1 MVPNPDYH
9 GDSWDIGRAATII
22 NNGTY
27 SRKKGGF
34 IHLVL
39 RGQIP
44 VFGSLARKDIF
55 QSVSTEGSGENGEP
69 TNHGARSKDR
79 FTVHKWIIP
88 WFKSVAILSGMHI
101 RVFAPFFG
109 CLVVGLAAGGCQIAP
124 TGPRETQVASASH
137 ASRVTKA
144 VPHGRIEDHDGLQ
157 VLRLWGTPVERGRAH
172 AALLGPEIVA
182 MGRGE
187 LAARFTKKKDL
198 LKRARRALPAIV
210 KFPKDVRAEIKAL
223 FQGLQDSGTD
233 MRMPVFGREMDLLD
247 LEMINAMDILA
258 MMGCS
263 GITLWDEQVEG
274 GGVLTGRNFDWRLTG
289 PYMVDRCMLL
299 VQHPHEGKSFAS
311 VAWPGYV
318 GVVTGVNEDGIAIF
332 LHVGNSGGKALP
344 LPGSMPTA
352 MAARE
357 TLRDTDV
364 SDAYEAA
371 GEFLRETSAPRGYL
385 TRVVLPTSAEGQPAR
400 VFEVDRSKVTW
411 RSAAPHCVVTNHFLS
426 RKNGLKISADSRQR
440 RQSLLADLQATL
452 QGGGKAT
459 VTDMWR
465 YLRSV
470 DRGIDAARRL
480 KKRSKRARRSGTLH
494 SLVFRN
500 DPWVFELRIGE
511 FDKAVGITAATRSG
525 RHYRLT
531 RAQIFTPPK

>member
-1 MVPNPDYH
+1 
-9 GDSWDIGRAATII
+9 
-22 NNGTY
+22 
-27 SRKKGGF
+27 
-34 IHLVL
+34 
-39 RGQIP
+39 
-44 VFGSLARKDIF
+44 
-55 QSVSTEGSGENGEP
+55 
-69 TNHGARSKDR
+69 
-79 FTVHKWIIP
+79 
-88 WFKSVAILSGMHI
+88 MHI
-101 RVFAPFFG
+101 RAFVPFLGF
-109 CLVVGLAAGGCQIAP
+109 LVVGLTVGCVQTELVELPESQAGTASQSFRVI
-124 TGPRETQVASASH
+124 ET
-137 ASRVTKA
+137 
-144 VPHGRIEDHDGLQ
+144 VPNGRIEDHGGLQ
-157 VLRLWGTPVERGRAH
+157 VLRLWGSPKERGTAH
-172 AALLGPEIVA
+172 ATLLGPEIVA

-187 LAARFTKKKDL
+187 LTARFTKKKDL
-198 LKRARRALPAIV
+198 LKRARLALPAIV

-223 FQGLQDSGTD
+223 FQGLQNSGAD
-233 MRMPVFGREMDLLD
+233 MRMPAFGRDMDLLD

-263 GITLWDEQVEG
+263 GMTLWDEQVEG

-299 VQHPHEGKSFAS
+299 VQHPDEGKSFAS

-385 TRVVLPTSAEGQPAR
+385 TRVVLPTSADGQPAR
-400 VFEVDRSKVTW
+400 VFEVDRSRVTW
-411 RSAAPHCVVTNHFLS
+411 RSPAPHCVVTNHFLS
-426 RKNGLKISADSRQR
+426 RKNGLKVSADSRQR

-452 QGGGKAT
+452 QDGGKAT
-459 VTDMWR
+459 VADMWR
-465 YLRSV
+465 YLSGV

-480 KKRSKRARRSGTLH
+480 NKRSNEPVARGPSTVWCSERPMG
-494 SLVFRN
+494 V
-500 DPWVFELRIGE
+500 
-511 FDKAVGITAATRSG
+511 
-525 RHYRLT
+525 
-531 RAQIFTPPK
+531 